1 MNNIYLRIINLG
13 GMKMNELIAKH
24 KEDVKKIMERYKKET
39 EEFLKLADEV
49 YEAEYSFRKNI
60 AKMLSPESYQ
70 KGLDTYLSE
79 YERISE
85 ILKQKE
91 TDYKRIF
98 DDSNANNV
106 EFSISIQTNVMNNT
120 YSKDEV
126 KTNMEKLT
134 EEFGGEYSKMIKDY
148 NDTINKVFEKIDK
161 EVTANRKFV
170 IEYGGFTFTPD
181 ETIENEYKPIYD
193 KHDEVDDKFIFDFQ
207 TRALV
212 INWIPEN
219 IKNEYSLIIKQLDD
233 NYDVFKDIFG
243 E

>member
-1 MNNIYLRIINLG
+1 MDEVIT
-13 GMKMNELIAKH
+13 KH
-24 KEDVKKIMERYKKET
+24 KENVKKIMERYKKET

-60 AKMLSPESYQ
+60 AKMLSPGSYQ

-91 TDYKRIF
+91 IDYKTLF
-98 DDSNANNV
+98 DDSNANNL
-106 EFSISIQTNVMNNT
+106 EFSVSIQVQVNNNT

-134 EEFGGEYSKMIKDY
+134 KEFDDEYAKMIKDY
-148 NDTINKVFEKIDK
+148 NDAINKVFEKIDK
-161 EVTANRKFV
+161 EVKANRKFV
-170 IEYGGFTFTPD
+170 IEYGGFKFTPD
-181 ETIENEYKPIYD
+181 ETIENAYKPIYD

-219 IKNEYSLIIKQLDD
+219 IKNEYSLIIKKLDD